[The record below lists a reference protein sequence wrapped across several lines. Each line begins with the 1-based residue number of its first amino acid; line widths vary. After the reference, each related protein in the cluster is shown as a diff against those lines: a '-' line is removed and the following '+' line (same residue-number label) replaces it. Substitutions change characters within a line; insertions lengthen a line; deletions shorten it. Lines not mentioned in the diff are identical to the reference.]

1 MRSTDTA
8 PPVAERAKA
17 PAPGGFW
24 RLWAATTASGLGDG
38 TRIAA
43 MAVYAAALSGDPL
56 HVALVALAG
65 KLPWT
70 CVGPFTGALAD
81 RVDRWR
87 TLWICDVARAV
98 VMACL
103 VVLIVTGHVG
113 IAVLAVVSF
122 LLTSIATLA
131 ESLSQAVVPDVA
143 GPTSLETANSRLMGG
158 QLLFSEFLGAP
169 LGTALFVLGR
179 PLPFAL
185 DTLTF
190 AVSAVLVCGVR
201 VPRDPGAPPRAGAL
215 TVRSVLRDT
224 AEGVRWLWHRRELRT
239 VCLLVGLLNFSVVA
253 VMGIAVLY
261 ALEVLGTGERGYG
274 VLLVVVAA
282 GGLAG
287 VLAAP
292 RVTARLGRGRALRVA
307 FALCPVPFVVAGC
320 TSEGP
325 VAAVALAVVGASMSL
340 VTVVTVSVRQSLVPT
355 ALFGR
360 VNGGYRLVVNGLSPL
375 GSLAGGVTAAA
386 WGLRAP
392 FFLAAAV
399 LAVAAVAMLR
409 LPAGAF
415 DAPAPQDPRSPRPMG
430 DTTTSTRPPAP
441 AGTEAPDTAGTE
453 DPSAPA
459 KDTAGDGGSAVAAA
473 VADPAA
479 PPPPAPRGRWRTGP
493 LPRLLVPLLAAV
505 AATVTALGAVTTPEP
520 LPASAPAGTF
530 SADRAHEH
538 VAAVAGRP
546 HHVGTAANDAVRDEL
561 VARLTAL
568 GLTPRVLPGTGAD
581 TESGA
586 AMVGWTRNI
595 AATVSGTAPTGRVL
609 VVAHYD
615 SAETSH
621 GASDDGLGVA
631 TALEIARAVTAGPA
645 PRNDIT
651 FLLTD
656 GEEPGMLGARAFV
669 AADRGAA
676 ESTVV
681 LNLEAR
687 GTSGRAVMFQTG
699 SGDSELLAALGDRV
713 PVATSLSDEIY
724 GMLPND
730 TDFTVLRDAG
740 MTGLNFAVI
749 AGSANYH
756 TPRDSL
762 DTLSRDSLQDMGE
775 TTLAATRHLA
785 RADLGGVADGGDS
798 TYFSLAGLL
807 VRYPAFL
814 VLPGALLAAAGA
826 VAALVAARRRGALR
840 LRATAAVAATL
851 PLALLAAAAAGSA
864 LWPALTWLRPEWTGF
879 ALGSPY
885 RPGPVALAA
894 VLSAAV
900 VTWVWAVRVRRRATG
915 PEVSAAVTVWLA
927 LCAVL
932 TAVVLPGASYLFLWP
947 ALAGA
952 GGLAAAARL
961 AAASPWRAAATTAAV
976 LPAAALM
983 APIVVLLFD
992 TVPLALV
999 AVPLPLVVLCLAA
1012 ALPAAAKAVS
1022 RRTARSLTALGTLA
1036 AVAAAGTALPLNRP
1050 GAAHPAQVS
1059 LVHTRDAD
1067 TGDTLWASNGTGRS
1081 AWLERYVGA
1090 GTTVLED
1097 RFPSLDEPAA
1107 WRTGPAP
1114 AVPSPEPRLTVKG
1127 ITRHG
1132 DVRRVRLHVATL
1144 HGRAAE
1150 LALYA
1155 DAQGAPVVR
1164 ATTAGHTVPG
1174 GANRD
1179 AARWTWGLLLTAPP
1193 ATGTEV
1199 VLDVR
1204 GDRPLLL
1211 RAVAL
1216 TPGLPAGSLTVPRP
1230 RDVTWSAQDAGVSL
1244 VSRSYRW

>member
-70 CVGPFTGALAD
+70 CVGLFTGALAD

-201 VPRDPGAPPRAGAL
+201 VPRDPGGPPRAGDL
-215 TVRSVLRDT
+215 TARSVLRDT

-292 RVTARLGRGRALRVA
+292 RVTAQLGRGRALRVA

-320 TSEGP
+320 TSDGP

-375 GSLAGGVTAAA
+375 GSLAGGVTASA

-392 FFLAAAV
+392 FFLAAA
-399 LAVAAVAMLR
+399 AAE
-409 LPAGAF
+409 
-415 DAPAPQDPRSPRPMG
+415 
-430 DTTTSTRPPAP
+430 PPSQP
-441 AGTEAPDTAGTE
+441 L
-453 DPSAPA
+453 SR
-459 KDTAGDGGSAVAAA
+459 AA

-479 PPPPAPRGRWRTGP
+479 PPPPAPRGWWRTGP

-505 AATVTALGAVTTPEP
+505 AATVTALGAVTTPDP

-561 VARLTAL
+561 VARFTAL

-595 AATVSGTAPTGRVL
+595 AATVPGTAPTGRVL

-740 MTGLNFAVI
+740 TTGLNFAVI

-807 VRYPAFL
+807 VRYPASL
-814 VLPGALLAAAGA
+814 VLPGALLAVAGA

-851 PLALLAAAAAGSA
+851 PLALLVAAAAGSA

-952 GGLAAAARL
+952 GGLAVAARL
-961 AAASPWRAAATTAAV
+961 PAASPWRAAATTAAV

-1050 GAAHPAQVS
+1050 DAAHPAQVS

-1067 TGDTLWASNGTGRS
+1067 TGRALWASNGTGRS

-1090 GTTVLED
+1090 GTTALED

-1132 DVRRVRLHVATL
+1132 DVRRVRLHVATV

-1164 ATTAGHTVPG
+1164 ATAAGHTVPG

-1179 AARWTWGLLLTAPP
+1179 ADRWTWGLLLTAPP